1 MKKGKK
7 LSMQHFKKPSA
18 RVLKSILTT
27 SYIGNYFKI
36 KMITNIFKHLSVLD
50 AKPKLSKS
58 YLKLIFT

>member
-36 KMITNIFKHLSVLD
+36 KMITNIFKHHLVFILSFYFVL
-50 AKPKLSKS
+50 
-58 YLKLIFT
+58 